1 MHEVFISVNSIGQPE
16 WSNLPSK
23 FEPLMAKYTNEEIV
37 KDALAC
43 LNVIAVTLQGE
54 QSVKQEIEKPTQTKF
69 FEDLR
74 EATIFRKE
82 DPSKH
87 YAPLHKLGSGGQAA
101 VYKVERLEDKK

>member
-54 QSVKQEIEKPTQTKF
+54 
-69 FEDLR
+69 
-74 EATIFRKE
+74 
-82 DPSKH
+82 
-87 YAPLHKLGSGGQAA
+87 
-101 VYKVERLEDKK
+101 